1 MKRSDTTA
9 ADTPARLLATFIDRF
24 EPGIATLV
32 RQARGANL
40 YFMYGVALPDPHRR
54 PRRR

>member
-9 ADTPARLLATFIDRF
+9 ADTPAKLLATFIDRF
-24 EPGIATLV
+24 EPGIARLV